1 MTPMKTDI
9 KIIKGDKLHLPDKP
23 YAELVCSLLFIA
35 RYTRPDILYSVT
47 VLCRYLTCYNDDL
60 WHAALRI
67 LKYLQHTTDKKLT
80 YIRQENAKVLE
91 VYCDA
96 DWCNKELI
104 TVDGK
109 CTSGAAIFFHGNAI
123 DWSCQKQPDVS
134 FSTTEA
140 EYKQLTFGMKQA
152 MYYINLLQEEMKFDV
167 TPVPIHDDNQG
178 AIILAQQPTVSM
190 KSRHIAFRHH
200 YAREQV
206 MEYKRFVLS
215 YIKSQ
220 DNCADIFTKP
230 LERNTL
236 CRHRDFIF
244 NLTPHT
250 SMKQGRRA
258 EDNDT
263 GQNKKTKHD

>member
-1 MTPMKTDI
+1 MWD
-9 KIIKGDKLHLPDKP
+9 
-23 YAELVCSLLFIA
+23 
-35 RYTRPDILYSVT
+35 
-47 VLCRYLTCYNDDL
+47 
-60 WHAALRI
+60 AALRI
-67 LKYLQHTTDKKLT
+67 LKYLHKTTHIKLT
-80 YIRQENAKVLE
+80 YIRQENSKILE

-104 TVDGK
+104 TVDCK
-109 CTSGAAIFFHGNAI
+109 CTSGAAFFFLGNAI

-152 MYYINLLQEEMKFDV
+152 MYYINLLQEEMKFNV
-167 TPVPIHDDNQG
+167 TPVPIHEDNQG

-206 MEYKRFVLS
+206 MEYKRFVLK

-230 LERNTL
+230 LERFTL
-236 CRHRDFIF
+236 YKHRDFIF
-244 NLTPHT
+244 NLTPHE
-250 SMKQGRRA
+250 SMKQGRR
-258 EDNDT
+258 EDNDEH
-263 GQNKKTKHD
+263 QHKKTKHD